1 MDTRTFERKI
11 DNLRKGQFVEDP
23 AIYEHAN
30 NALYESRL
38 LMNALKECCQNQ
50 AGRMNIL
57 RRMNEE
63 LAESVKRLMIE
74 NRELKDRLAGS
85 DVRVEIDYGYSGKE
99 G

>member
-1 MDTRTFERKI
+1 MDTSMFERKI
-11 DNLRKGQFVEDP
+11 ENLRKGNYVTDP
-23 AIYEHAN
+23 ALYEYAN
-30 NALYESRL
+30 NAMYESRL

-50 AGRMNIL
+50 SGRMEIL

-85 DVRVEIDYGYSGKE
+85 DVRVEVDYGYSGKE